1 MAKPRKTTSGKK
13 TARRAAT
20 KAPSAA
26 PKKTPRKAAKKT
38 TVVALNDRNSDHATP
53 ILKALPVEP
62 AVFRVRGPMSTF
74 GGPHDFGMS
83 PSEGLALFEPNDLD
97 DPRHRDLFLAAQP
110 PGTTGLGRRLNP
122 DKFYLACRWDYK
134 VTSRSF
140 LRNTTAEVISV
151 KDNTLSVAARPCD
164 WGPHADTGRIADL
177 SPGLAAALRLN
188 TDDEVVVIIRGAANE
203 FITAVAARTFA
214 HAGAAEPK
222 IISAEEWG
230 AAPAHASHFAERPAA
245 GIVVHNTESANR
257 EATTGDA
264 EFQLA
269 AALARSIQ
277 NSHFARGFA
286 DTGQHF
292 TVSRGGLLLE
302 GRHGAA
308 LAARAGRVVE
318 GAHAVSDGGV
328 ANKTWFGIEIEG
340 DNRASD
346 QVTEPQYAAVV
357 ELCAWLMKW
366 TGVPELPIKPH
377 LQVLAGH
384 TDCPGKFADRVAQL
398 RADVAKR
405 RQSLG

>member
-13 TARRAAT
+13 AT
-20 KAPSAA
+20 RP
-26 PKKTPRKAAKKT
+26 TAAKKT
-38 TVVALNDRNSDHATP
+38 TRKRTQKAARVSLSDRNADHATP
-53 ILKALPVEP
+53 ALKALPVEP
-62 AVFRVRGPMSTF
+62 AVFRVQGSMSTF

-97 DPRHRDLFLAAQP
+97 DPRHCELFLPSQP

-140 LRNTTAEVISV
+140 LRNTTAEVVSV
-151 KDNTLSVAARPCD
+151 KNNLLSVAARPVD
-164 WGPHADTGRIADL
+164 WGPHVDTGRIADL
-177 SPGLAAALRLN
+177 SPGLAAALKLN

-203 FITAVAARTFA
+203 FLTAVAARTFA
-214 HAGAAEPK
+214 NAAAAEPK

-230 AAPAHASHFAERPAA
+230 AAPAHMSHFAERTAA

-257 EATTGDA
+257 ELASGDA

-277 NSHFARGFA
+277 KSHFARGFA

-292 TVSRGGLLLE
+292 TVSRGGLILE

-308 LAARAGRVVE
+308 LAARAGRAVE
-318 GAHAVSDGGV
+318 GAHAQSADGSY
-328 ANKTWFGIEIEG
+328 NRTWFGIEIEG

-346 QVTEPQYAAVV
+346 QVTDPQYAAVV

-366 TGVPELPIKPH
+366 TGVPELPITPH
-377 LQVLAGH
+377 LQVLPGH

>member
-1 MAKPRKTTSGKK
+1 
-13 TARRAAT
+13 
-20 KAPSAA
+20 
-26 PKKTPRKAAKKT
+26 
-38 TVVALNDRNSDHATP
+38 
-53 ILKALPVEP
+53 
-62 AVFRVRGPMSTF
+62 MSTF

-83 PSEGLALFEPNDLD
+83 PSEGLALFEPRDLD
-97 DPRHRDLFLAAQP
+97 DPRHRDLFLPAQP

-122 DKFYLACRWDYK
+122 EKFYLACRWDYK

-140 LRNTTAEVISV
+140 LRNTTAEVVSV
-151 KDNTLSVAARPCD
+151 KDNMLSVAARPVD
-164 WGPHADTGRIADL
+164 WGPHVDTGRIADL

-188 TDDEVVVIIRGAANE
+188 TDDEVTVIIRGVAGE
-203 FITAVAARTFA
+203 FLTAVAARTFA
-214 HAGAAEPK
+214 HAAATEPK

-230 AAPAHASHFAERPAA
+230 AAPSHMSHFPERPAA

-257 EATTGDA
+257 ELASGDA

-269 AALARSIQ
+269 AVLARSIQ
-277 NSHFARGFA
+277 QSHFARGFA

-292 TVSRGGLLLE
+292 TVSRGGLILE

-340 DNRASD
+340 DNRGCD
-346 QVTEPQYAAVV
+346 EVTEPQYAAVV

-377 LQVLAGH
+377 LLVLAGH
-384 TDCPGKFADRVAQL
+384 TDCPGRFADRATQL
-398 RADVAKR
+398 RSDVAKR
-405 RQSLG
+405 RESLG